1 MNKIILIF
9 LLYDSDK
16 VGWLN
21 RFQHFLDFTSFNG
34 LLLFPSSIS
43 IFVFVHGFLC
53 RYTEQMKFSQ
63 STYLLMYLQG
73 CHQPRKPGRV
83 RELKICL
90 KNPRNAR
97 KLRAEGPNLLTML
110 PVTLAVIK
118 YIRKIV
124 IPGNCLGIWKLVIV
138 KRVSADLFWVS

>member
-9 LLYDSDK
+9 LLYDSGK

-34 LLLFPSSIS
+34 LLLFPWSIS

-53 RYTEQMKFSQ
+53 RYTEQIKFSQ
-63 STYLLMYLQG
+63 PAYLLMYLQG

-110 PVTLAVIK
+110 PVTLAVK
-118 YIRKIV
+118 KIYQENCCTRELS
-124 IPGNCLGIWKLVIV
+124 GNLKACNCQTCQCGFILG
-138 KRVSADLFWVS
+138 

>member
-1 MNKIILIF
+1 MNKTLLIF
-9 LLYDSDK
+9 FLYDSGK
-16 VGWLN
+16 LGWLN

-63 STYLLMYLQG
+63 SAYLLMYLQG

-110 PVTLAVIK
+110 PVTLAVKKI
-118 YIRKIV
+118 IRKIV
-124 IPGNCLGIWKLVIV
+124 IPRNCLGIWKLIIV